1 MDEDNE
7 LPYIRST
14 SIPERNGRKMKT
26 PENLEYHPRLRP
38 WYCPGAGEV
47 VALIA
52 GALVVVIATM
62 LPIAASLVTWP

>member
-1 MDEDNE
+1 
-7 LPYIRST
+7 
-14 SIPERNGRKMKT
+14 MKT
-26 PENLEYHPRLRP
+26 PENPEYHPRLRP
-38 WYCPGAGEV
+38 WYYPGAGEV